1 MICQEVPIWF
11 VFYWHRYLFAADAPK
26 LPVEILLRPIF
37 SQSRRELNGVIIR
50 RNGEES
56 LVEGFIIEC

>member
-1 MICQEVPIWF
+1 MICQEIAIWF
-11 VFYWHRYLFAADAPK
+11 VIYWHSNLFAADASK
-26 LPVEILLRPIF
+26 LLVKILLRPIL

-56 LVEGFIIEC
+56 LVEGFILEC